1 MLVVLH
7 VLALIGLRL
16 VVVTGG
22 IRSNLHP
29 GALLHVELADE
40 RRLEVRHLD
49 AMEVA
54 AGHRLAV
61 HMPQLSADGHLHL
74 DAVAGDVRGT
84 RVVDAVAAVEVAVH
98 LHVALVAAGGQQ
110 DALAR
115 LDVDHGAVRLLDADA
130 IDLAGDRIL
139 HEADDLMLILGL
151 GAAVLGRLGKA
162 VPAAAVL
169 EGQAAVLV
177 AEVAGRAHE
186 VSARQIRELDEQG
199 APAQRATAGVA
210 DLVAHRLQ
218 RRLNPL
224 EVRGELVGQPVEV
237 LLGDDVRLVHGAHV
251 GAEGLHIIRLDEDN
265 ALAGGDGLA
274 ARVRFIGL
282 VVDDDVH
289 VRIDLDRLD
298 VGGGTR
304 HAVAGDDDVV
314 LLIPG
319 HVLARLDPAAGVLV
333 LGLGLLSHSLL
344 VHQAAGHQA
353 DARRAHRGALQ
364 EFLTGQILGH
374 MVFLPFWHIHVSGR
388 PQSRPPI

>member
-1 MLVVLH
+1 
-7 VLALIGLRL
+7 
-16 VVVTGG
+16 
-22 IRSNLHP
+22 
-29 GALLHVELADE
+29 
-40 RRLEVRHLD
+40 
-49 AMEVA
+49 MEVA

-61 HMPQLSADGHLHL
+61 HVPQLGADGHLHL
-74 DAVAGDVRGT
+74 DAVAGDVRRT

-210 DLVAHRLQ
+210 NLVAHRLQ

-224 EVRGELVGQPVEV
+224 EVRGKLVGQPVEV

-251 GAEGLHIIRLDEDN
+251 GAEGLHIVRLDEDN
-265 ALAGGDGLA
+265 ALTGGDGLA
-274 ARVRFIGL
+274 ARIRFIGL